1 MKKVRI
7 LINIV
12 LVIALLFGSYKVIS
26 KVLDYKKADKVYDDI
41 KKIKETR
48 EKQLVSKA
56 QSNDNYKVGNSEV
69 DDNKEVK
76 PYIHYNKTT
85 LDLSDINKD
94 YRGWINIDGTNI
106 DYPVLQAKDNN
117 YYLKKD
123 INKNYLPSGSI
134 FLDYRN
140 NRFEDSNTVIYGHY
154 MRNNTMFGELKK
166 FKDKKFFD
174 KNNKIYIETP
184 DGKKLEY
191 KIFSV
196 YTTDANYNYIQT
208 SFNSKSDYKQFLN
221 KIKNKSLYNTN
232 VEVSENDKIL
242 TLSTCSYE
250 FENARTVIHAK
261 LVK

>member
-1 MKKVRI
+1 MKKARI

-12 LVIALLFGSYKVIS
+12 LIIALLFGSYNIIS
-26 KVLDYKKADKVYDDI
+26 KVLDYKKADRVYDNI
-41 KKIKETR
+41 KKIKEER
-48 EKQLVSKA
+48 EKQFVSSA
-56 QSNDNYKVGNSEV
+56 QSNNNYKVGNSEV

-76 PYIHYNKTT
+76 QNSPYNKTT

-94 YRGWINIDGTNI
+94 YRGWIDIDGTNI
-106 DYPVLQAKDNN
+106 DYPVLQAKDNS

-174 KNNKIYIETP
+174 KNNK
-184 DGKKLEY
+184 
-191 KIFSV
+191 
-196 YTTDANYNYIQT
+196 YT
-208 SFNSKSDYKQFLN
+208 
-221 KIKNKSLYNTN
+221 
-232 VEVSENDKIL
+232 
-242 TLSTCSYE
+242 
-250 FENARTVIHAK
+250 
-261 LVK
+261 